1 MWVWLQVNKTIESDG
16 RRQTFQCL
24 LPQVCG
30 PQGLCP
36 GVRGAVHP
44 QAGDQV
50 HHQEQGGV
58 QRSLQRPVQDKLQ
71 RSVLIYLKD

>member
-1 MWVWLQVNKTIESDG
+1 MS
-16 RRQTFQCL
+16 FSL
-24 LPQVCG
+24 LPQVCR

-36 GVRGAVHP
+36 RVRGEVHP

-71 RSVLIYLKD
+71 RSVLIYLKDWD